1 MCRNLFRVDFSIGI
15 ITLSG
20 LAPCDQTPPPLLPV
34 IHDLN
39 DFRKQTELTFLLR
52 KSAEWQN
59 NAIQISS
66 YTSLQK
72 FPNLI

>member
-1 MCRNLFRVDFSIGI
+1 MRSNAS
-15 ITLSG
+15 
-20 LAPCDQTPPPLLPV
+20 PPLLLV
-34 IHDLN
+34 IHGLN